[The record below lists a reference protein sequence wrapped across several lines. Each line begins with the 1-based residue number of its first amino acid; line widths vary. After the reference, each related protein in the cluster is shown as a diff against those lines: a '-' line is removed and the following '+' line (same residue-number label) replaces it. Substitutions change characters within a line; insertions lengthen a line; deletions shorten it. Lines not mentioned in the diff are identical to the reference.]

1 MKILARLSLLIALC
15 WIILP
20 TALASDSRNL
30 AKSQCLELL
39 SKTSLTEF
47 TPALKRH
54 AANEHQHCDWAFALD
69 ALINLPRVTTDILS
83 YEGGFRVSLGQFGNS
98 QSASF
103 NYSYGVFT
111 YDPKRNSVYVIGNQK
126 TSPIAEFPVPDIIKT
141 SDISKFAIAENPRQ
155 LFTEFYNTDRV
166 DTGINNYFR
175 PTGLAKID
183 NALMLNYINWYDASG
198 RETDTSIIFW
208 NSKDLSSSK
217 VFGPY
222 QLEGAAHA
230 AGWISEIPK
239 ELQSLL
245 GGTHLA
251 GSQPFASIISRLS
264 VGPTAFSFDARKD
277 VIYAPSGKI
286 PTTPLLDFSL
296 KQILRDKNTYPIV
309 TDVNNILYNRDGRNK
324 LWTILSNASYGFIIP
339 NTRTYLTI
347 GFSGGHESGIGY
359 KIIQNNGNECGGQCA
374 KDASDTY
381 PYYWAWDVSDLV
393 KVKLGL
399 MAPHD
404 VEPYDYGLFPLPE
417 SIESVAITSGSFDK
431 YNDRLFI
438 SIRNGDNLHAYN
450 RAPLFLVY
458 KVHQ

>member
-1 MKILARLSLLIALC
+1 MKMLARLSFYAALLLIFVPAV
-15 WIILP
+15 
-20 TALASDSRNL
+20 AAVDSDSSPSL
-30 AKSQCLELL
+30 YCQDML
-39 SKTSLTEF
+39 SKASLARF
-47 TPALKRH
+47 KSALKRH
-54 AANEHQHCDWAFALD
+54 AANEEQQCDWAFALD
-69 ALINLPRVTTDILS
+69 TLINLPRVTTDVLS
-83 YEGGFRVSLGQFGNS
+83 YEGGFRISLGQFGDS
-98 QSASF
+98 QYASF

-126 TSPIAEFPVPDIIKT
+126 TSPIAEFPVPEIVRT
-141 SDISKFAIAENPRQ
+141 SDIRKFALAEKPLQ
-155 LFTEFYNTDRV
+155 LFTEFYNTNRV
-166 DTGINNYFR
+166 DTGISNNFR

-198 RETDTSIIFW
+198 SETDTTIIFW
-208 NSKDLSSSK
+208 NSKDLSNSK
-217 VFGPY
+217 AYGPY
-222 QLEGAAHA
+222 QLQGAAHA
-230 AGWISEIPK
+230 AGWISEIPT

-245 GGTHLA
+245 GGTHIA

-264 VGPTAFSFDARKD
+264 VGPSAFSFDAREN

-286 PTTPLLDFSL
+286 PTTSLLDFSL
-296 KQILRDKNTYPIV
+296 KQILRDKSTYPIV
-309 TDVNNILYNRDGRNK
+309 TDVNSTLYNRDGRNK
-324 LWTILSNASYGFIIP
+324 LWTILSNAAYGFIIP

-359 KIIQNNGNECGGQCA
+359 KITQNNGNQCGGQCA
-374 KDASDTY
+374 KDANDTY

-417 SIESVAITSGSFDK
+417 SIKSVAITSGSFDK